1 MIFDELAK
9 ILVGLLRSYRKFS
22 KILLVAAVTA
32 LALSLVLK
40 VLSSVESQWQPYE
53 DVANT
58 TLIVGSIALF
68 LIGIA
73 FSPLDFG
80 IKIDPEL
87 QSIRAERDELHER
100 IEKSSQPDVKNSI
113 LLNLNQLAEYYK
125 INQDQAKSSFRA
137 SVFAII
143 IGLVTIVAGAWI
155 FYLGRSPNLKL
166 TAISTLAGV
175 LSEFIGGAYFVLF
188 NKTSDQ
194 SNYLH
199 DRLVR
204 TQDTMLAVSLCGS
217 IEDSS
222 ARNDATRD
230 IIATL
235 LERSVAADDHRGPES
250 KKVTRIRRRRSASP
264 NSEQKITETQQ

>member
-1 MIFDELAK
+1 LQTSHI
-9 ILVGLLRSYRKFS
+9 RK
-22 KILLVAAVTA
+22 LCEVPGAVPAAPT
-32 LALSLVLK
+32 
-40 VLSSVESQWQPYE
+40 PP
-53 DVANT
+53 
-58 TLIVGSIALF
+58 
-68 LIGIA
+68 
-73 FSPLDFG
+73 SPAHRPTFHG
-80 IKIDPEL
+80 EEP
-87 QSIRAERDELHER
+87 
-100 IEKSSQPDVKNSI
+100 
-113 LLNLNQLAEYYK
+113 LNQLAEYYK

-143 IGLVTIVAGAWI
+143 VGLVTIVAGAWI

-199 DRLVR
+199 DRLVK
-204 TQDTMLAVSLCGS
+204 TQDTMLAVSLCGN

-235 LERSVAADDHRGPES
+235 LERSATAHRGPMS
-250 KKVTRIRRRRSASP
+250 KKVTRIRGRKSASP
-264 NSEQKITETQQ
+264 NSEQKSSMSCS